1 MGLILLCRFKSCP
14 RHFYFVYIT
23 AMSMGRERKYMP
35 FLFFF
40 VFLLFILGFSKMVN
54 NIRPA
59 TKAIALKNSMCGDML
74 ISQAIIIAQGSE
86 CMEVGSLNVSEYECN
101 EEIKRISFPMN
112 MKDESSEKSAVCHVF
127 TNSGN
132 AYLQLKDSK

>member
-1 MGLILLCRFKSCP
+1 
-14 RHFYFVYIT
+14 
-23 AMSMGRERKYMP
+23 MSMGRERKYMP

-40 VFLLFILGFSKMVN
+40 IFVIFILGFSKMMES
-54 NIRPA
+54 IKPA
-59 TKAIALKNSMCGDML
+59 TRALALKNSMCGDML

-112 MKDESSEKSAVCHVF
+112 MKEESSEKSAVCHVF

>member
-1 MGLILLCRFKSCP
+1 
-14 RHFYFVYIT
+14 
-23 AMSMGRERKYMP
+23 MSMGRERKYMP

-40 VFLLFILGFSKMVN
+40 VFLLFILGFSKMADS
-54 NIRPA
+54 IKPA
-59 TKAIALKNSMCGDML
+59 TKVIALKNSMCGDML
-74 ISQAIIIAQGSE
+74 ISQAIVIAQGSE

-112 MKDESSEKSAVCHVF
+112 MNEDNSEKSAVCCVF

-132 AYLQLKDSK
+132 AYLQLKNSK

>member
-1 MGLILLCRFKSCP
+1 
-14 RHFYFVYIT
+14 
-23 AMSMGRERKYMP
+23 MSMGRERKYMP

-59 TKAIALKNSMCGDML
+59 TKVVALKNSMCGDML

-112 MKDESSEKSAVCHVF
+112 MKEESSEKSAVCHVF